1 LEITMSEPHE
11 TSAERA
17 HVDPLIHVAQPDV
30 PDREADA
37 RAWAG
42 KAVRDLGHAL
52 VGHQAPLELIDEV
65 STTLDELTGR
75 LAAGGPRSRA
85 DRQTPGAW
93 SEPPAD
99 HAEITSHDER
109 PISGRASPWGLDL
122 RVWRE
127 GDDIVAMCTLRSAHE
142 GAPGRSHGGIVA
154 ALFDDVYGFLLTAI
168 AQPAF
173 TGELSLRYEAGVP
186 LGVPLECRVRIAEQ
200 SGRKLFMEGEL
211 SANGTV
217 VTRSKATFITI
228 PRERFEQLASTR
240 D

>member
-1 LEITMSEPHE
+1 MSAPQPPQGEH
-11 TSAERA
+11 A

-42 KAVRDLGHAL
+42 KALRDLGHSL
-52 VGHQAPLELIDEV
+52 VGHRAPIELIDEV
-65 STTLDELTGR
+65 STTLDALTER
-75 LAAGGPRSRA
+75 LSHGALRTRA
-85 DRQTPGAW
+85 DRQTPGEW

-99 HAEITSHDER
+99 HTELTSHDER

-127 GDDIVAMCTLRSAHE
+127 GDEILATCTLRSAHE

-154 ALFDDVYGFLLTAI
+154 ALFDDVYGFLLTSI
-168 AQPAF
+168 AEPAF

-186 LGVPLECRVRIAEQ
+186 LGVPLECRVRIAER

-211 SANGTV
+211 SANGAV

-228 PRERFEQLASTR
+228 PRERFTQLAA
-240 D
+240 DAG